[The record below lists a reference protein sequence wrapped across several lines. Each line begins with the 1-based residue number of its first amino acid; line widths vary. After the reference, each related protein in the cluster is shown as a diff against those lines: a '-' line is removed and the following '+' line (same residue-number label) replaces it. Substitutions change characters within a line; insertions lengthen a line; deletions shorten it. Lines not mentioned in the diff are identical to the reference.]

1 MVLNSWVEE
10 IWFWKSGNR
19 SNLEKLLSRKSRKL
33 LFDTVS
39 GGV

>member
-19 SNLEKLLSRKSRKL
+19 SNLEKLLSRKL